1 MLQILHIDLKLSGS
15 EEAKVRFFWDNPNEF
30 QELVLPLD
38 EMGELNQ
45 WAKLRYYTA
54 LPVPYPEAGHIL
66 YDWLNQNYRL
76 ENTLRDCPHGEQIVL
91 AIAAEQGL
99 ANLPW
104 EILHD
109 GERFLVEK
117 NPVIVPVRWVK
128 GRKSS
133 LSLHNQPNNRVLNVL
148 FMATSPSGV
157 KTVLDFEAEEGQI
170 LKATERKKSLCLTV
184 EESGNLQEL
193 GYLVEDYAKG
203 YFDVAHFTG
212 HAEIEDGQPYFFTET
227 ELGERQNSTAQEI
240 ARALQFNTPKLR
252 FLSGCRTGYSDD
264 DVVASMAEA
273 LLHKGARAVLSWGD
287 RVNDN
292 LASEAAGTFYEAL
305 AVGRTVTEALALTYQ
320 ALLQSRESGQWH
332 LLRLYVADI
341 LPGALVTPLRTKGR
355 EPIPRPDWE
364 CSDAS
369 FVNRGHEK
377 EGEVVWWVILFLS
390 L

>member
-1 MLQILHIDLKLSGS
+1 
-15 EEAKVRFFWDNPNEF
+15 
-30 QELVLPLD
+30 
-38 EMGELNQ
+38 
-45 WAKLRYYTA
+45 
-54 LPVPYPEAGHIL
+54 
-66 YDWLNQNYRL
+66 
-76 ENTLRDCPHGEQIVL
+76 
-91 AIAAEQGL
+91 
-99 ANLPW
+99 
-104 EILHD
+104 
-109 GERFLVEK
+109 
-117 NPVIVPVRWVK
+117 
-128 GRKSS
+128 
-133 LSLHNQPNNRVLNVL
+133 
-148 FMATSPSGV
+148 
-157 KTVLDFEAEEGQI
+157 
-170 LKATERKKSLCLTV
+170 
-184 EESGNLQEL
+184 
-193 GYLVEDYAKG
+193 
-203 YFDVAHFTG
+203 
-212 HAEIEDGQPYFFTET
+212 
-227 ELGERQNSTAQEI
+227 
-240 ARALQFNTPKLR
+240 
-252 FLSGCRTGYSDD
+252 
-264 DVVASMAEA
+264 MAEA